1 MYNKIKA
8 TANKIISKIG
18 GVFRAAWR
26 EFWSGSY
33 VTFISVVIFGVFL
46 GIFVKR
52 FMQYPGN
59 INDWI
64 SWLVLWLSIGAWL
77 RISFRA
83 NPGMEI
89 KIDADHSALPSK
101 PKISH
106 ELDRKG
112 TLYIDAVLNFIN
124 RSSIN
129 NSIVGETYLVSGDN
143 KEYAPARKKAGNGGG
158 FIKEINLP
166 DVYRPYT
173 ARKHRVSLAV
183 EKKHIHGI
191 LENGGKYRVKFIYEP
206 VNGKHIT
213 VTAEKEIDT
222 FLKEKYKSL

>member
-1 MYNKIKA
+1 MYKK
-8 TANKIISKIG
+8 TMMNKIISKIA
-18 GVFRAAWR
+18 GVFRAVWR

-33 VTFISVVIFGVFL
+33 VTFVSVAVFGVLL

-52 FMQYPGN
+52 FTQYPDN
-59 INDWI
+59 VNDWI
-64 SWLVLWLSIGAWL
+64 SWLVLWISIGAWL

-83 NPGMEI
+83 SARMEI
-89 KIDADHSALPSK
+89 KIDADHSALPPK
-101 PKISH
+101 PRISH

-112 TLYIDAVLNFIN
+112 TLYIDTVLNFIN

-129 NSIVGETYLVSGDN
+129 NSIVGETYLVSGNN
-143 KEYAPARKKAGNGGG
+143 KEYAPARKKTGNGPG

-173 ARKHRVSLAV
+173 ARKHRVSLTV
-183 EKKHIHGI
+183 EKKYIHGI
-191 LENGGKYRVKFIYEP
+191 LENGDKYRIKFIYEP
-206 VNGKHIT
+206 INGKHIT

-222 FLKEKYKSL
+222 LLKEKYKSL